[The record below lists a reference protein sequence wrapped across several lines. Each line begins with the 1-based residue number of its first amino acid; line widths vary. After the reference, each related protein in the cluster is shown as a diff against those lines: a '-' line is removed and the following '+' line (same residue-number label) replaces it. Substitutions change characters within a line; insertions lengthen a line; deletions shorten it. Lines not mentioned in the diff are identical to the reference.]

1 MTKLKAIKV
10 KKKWLADF
18 ERMYRDL
25 GLIVPIGD
33 SGQEQA
39 LVSQVFAS
47 PRTQK
52 MFESA
57 LRKAVRKAHP
67 GILPR
72 RLASSVAF
80 HMLNLSP
87 VTLEGVADGYLIVHE
102 Q

>member
-25 GLIVPIGD
+25 GLVTGKE
-33 SGQEQA
+33 GQEQA